1 MNFECILYEK
11 DQGVATIKLNR
22 PEVLNAMNK
31 QLWLDLQAALEDA
44 RKDEQ
49 VKALIITGE
58 GRAFSTGADLK
69 ESKTRS
75 VEEYRNYLVELQEGS
90 RKIIR
95 FEKPTIAAINGYALG
110 SGYELALACDIR
122 IAAEEA
128 QIGSPEAMVTSSV
141 TGGAF
146 RLIQNLIGPGKA
158 KELLFTGQYIDG
170 KEAERI
176 GLVNTSV
183 PLKQLESAAREM
195 AEKIVAN
202 SAVSIKM
209 IKKGLQMAQSGIS
222 LDALMD
228 FEIEA
233 CLTCV
238 STKER
243 QGSLKEVENRKKEKG
258 KKGKKVPVTLLRYN
272 SSRHYTLPSSRSQT
286 KRQQNCKAVTGTI
299 CHLLTR
305 PRRDRSARPFSA
317 RDVAFRS

>member
-11 DQGVATIKLNR
+11 DQGIATIKLNR

-31 QLWLDLQAALEDA
+31 QLWLDIQAALEDA
-44 RKDEQ
+44 KTDPK
-49 VKALIITGE
+49 VTVLIITGE

-69 ESKTRS
+69 ESKTRTL
-75 VEEYRNYLVELQEGS
+75 EEYRDYLVELQEAS

-122 IAAEEA
+122 VAAQEA
-128 QIGSPEAMVTSSV
+128 QIGSPEAKVTSSV

-146 RLIQNLIGPGKA
+146 RLVQNLIGPGKA
-158 KELLFTGQYIDG
+158 KELLFTGEYIDG

-176 GLVNTSV
+176 GLVNKSV
-183 PLKQLESAAREM
+183 PLNQLESAAREM
-195 AEKIVAN
+195 AEKIAAS
-202 SAVSIKM
+202 SAISLKM

-243 QGSLKEVENRKKEKG
+243 QESLKAFSERKKK
-258 KKGKKVPVTLLRYN
+258 
-272 SSRHYTLPSSRSQT
+272 
-286 KRQQNCKAVTGTI
+286 
-299 CHLLTR
+299 
-305 PRRDRSARPFSA
+305 
-317 RDVAFRS
+317 